1 MACFTIGRILIMQL
15 QSRLATY
22 STLIGVEKDQ
32 IKKFIKDNLKLDH
45 IEGRYTSHEF
55 LMFPQR
61 ISDSK
66 NLCQWQGHEIAKT
79 LSEIKKY
86 QDQRDDRSLL
96 VRSIHYM
103 NKLRESFTD
112 TQLQSIEPNVLFIR
126 DQYQTN
132 EWIKLPFDL
141 YKINS
146 DNLMLTQILHNVH
159 QSEVDPM
166 MIAYY
171 PTLHHLRIKKEIR
184 TKLGKY
190 LSTFREYFNLS
201 EAHIKSCVEAHASF
215 IQSRKGWHVKFIES
229 NDPQG
234 WIDVYNK
241 SQKNPRS
248 NQNMSCMTN
257 SDSVKVYAN
266 DLSVLRLAY
275 MMDHET
281 ILARCIV
288 REDEKAWIR
297 VYPDPNGYPEGRFLL
312 DTLKSLGYEDRSNL
326 NGVFLDAIT
335 KNHGYIAPYIDFG
348 NDSDPTDQRG
358 SIKTLDGKDYI
369 LIGYGDQFQLN
380 ETDGF
385 ANDEESMTCD
395 DCNDRCAES
404 DVVYSEYHDRTIC
417 EDCQEHYY
425 LAHTRGNEDYVH
437 QDEVIEVRGEFY
449 IEECL
454 SDYEIYLCEESD
466 TYYPSDELSYTSRGL
481 IHESYCLPID
491 HEDLDGNN
499 YAHRE
504 DVATLSDGST
514 CHHDDF
520 TTLQEE
526 LEEEEKEG
534 IIIESSYP
542 NPSRPNDIDGFIFF
556 NKDQPN
562 E

>member
-1 MACFTIGRILIMQL
+1 MQL
-15 QSRLATY
+15 QSRLATF
-22 STLIGVEKDQ
+22 STLIGVNQDQ
-32 IKKFIKDNLKLDH
+32 IKEFIKSNLKIDA
-45 IEGRYTSHEF
+45 IKGRYSRGRF
-55 LMFPQR
+55 LLLPR
-61 ISDSK
+61 HIKESKEYYKGLGREISM
-66 NLCQWQGHEIAKT
+66 A
-79 LSEIKKY
+79 LSVIKKY

-96 VRSIHYM
+96 TQSITYL
-103 NKLRESFTD
+103 NILRENCADS
-112 TQLQSIEPNVLFIR
+112 QLQSIEPNILFIR
-126 DQYQTN
+126 DQYQN
-132 EWIKLPFDL
+132 NDWIKVPFKNYD
-141 YKINS
+141 IQS
-146 DNLMLTQILHNVH
+146 DGLMASQILHNVH

-201 EAHIKSCVEAHASF
+201 EADIKSCVEAHASF
-215 IQSRKGWHVKFIES
+215 IQSRKGWNVKFIES

-234 WIDVYNK
+234 WIDVYKK
-241 SQKNPRS
+241 SQKKPRS
-248 NQNMSCMTN
+248 TEDMSCMTD
-257 SDSVKVYAN
+257 SDSVQVYAN
-266 DLSVLRLAY
+266 DQSVLRLAY

-312 DTLKSLGYEDRSNL
+312 DTLKTLGYEERSNL
-326 NGVFLDAIT
+326 NGVFLSAIQKGT
-335 KNHGYIAPYIDFG
+335 AYIAPYIDYG
-348 NDSDPTDQRG
+348 NDNDSTNQRG

-369 LIGYGDQFQLN
+369 IVGHGDQFELSTTN
-380 ETDGF
+380 GY
-385 ANDEESMTCD
+385 ANDSESMTCD
-395 DCNDRCAES
+395 DCDDRCTES
-404 DVVYSEYHDRTIC
+404 ETVYSEYHDRTIC
-417 EDCQEHYY
+417 EDCRDNYY
-425 LAHTRGNEDYVH
+425 YAHTCGDEDYVH
-437 QDEVIEVRGEFY
+437 SDSVVQVGDEFY
-449 IEECL
+449 AEDCL
-454 SDYEIYLCEESD
+454 SDYEIYQCEESGS
-466 TYYPSDELSYTSRGL
+466 YYHSDDLLYTLRGL

-499 YAHRE
+499 YAHRD

-514 CHHDDF
+514 CHQDDF

-534 IIIESSYP
+534 MIIASSYP
-542 NPSRPNDIDGFIFF
+542 NPSRPNDIDGSKLF

>member
-1 MACFTIGRILIMQL
+1 MQL
-15 QSRLATY
+15 HSRLATY
-22 STLIGVEKDQ
+22 STLIGVDKYDIQ
-32 IKKFIKDNLKLDH
+32 QFIQDNLKLDH
-45 IEGRYTSHEF
+45 IKGRYSQGRFLLLPRHIKESKEF
-55 LMFPQR
+55 YKELGHD
-61 ISDSK
+61 ISM
-66 NLCQWQGHEIAKT
+66 A
-79 LSEIKKY
+79 LSVIKKY

-96 VRSIHYM
+96 TQSIYYL
-103 NKLRESFTD
+103 NKLRENCTD
-112 TQLQSIEPNVLFIR
+112 SQLQSIEPNILFIR
-126 DQYQTN
+126 DQYQNN
-132 EWIKLPFDL
+132 EWIKIPFRN
-141 YKINS
+141 YEIES
-146 DNLMLTQILHNVH
+146 DNLMLAQILHNVH

-201 EAHIKSCVEAHASF
+201 EADIKSCVEAHASF
-215 IQSRKGWHVKFIES
+215 IQSRKGWNVKFIES

-234 WIDVYNK
+234 WIDVYQK
-241 SQKNPRS
+241 SRKKPRS
-248 NQNMSCMTN
+248 SESMSCMTDC
-257 SDSVKVYAN
+257 DSVRVYAN
-266 DLSVLRLAY
+266 DQSVLRLAY

-326 NGVFLDAIT
+326 NGVFLDAIQ
-335 KNHGYIAPYIDFG
+335 KNNGYIAPYIDFG

-385 ANDEESMTCD
+385 ANDQESMTCD

-425 LAHTRGNEDYVH
+425 IAHTRGNEDYVH

-449 IEECL
+449 TEECL

-466 TYYPSDELSYTSRGL
+466 TYYPSDELFYTSRGL

-534 IIIESSYP
+534 LIIESSYP
-542 NPSRPNDIDGFIFF
+542 NPSRPNDIDGSKLF